1 MEYQKLQKRLFFN
14 SKIKYFFYFT
24 LNSFDLRFKIILLRG
39 DSMKN
44 RKGVLFPYIWKHKV
58 SYLLGLL
65 TLLLVDYVNLFI
77 PQYTGEI
84 TDGLTSATLTMDG
97 VIGWIAKL
105 LMAALIITIGRVL
118 WRFFIFGSSRKVERA
133 LRNDMFAK
141 LTMLTQRYFNEHKTG
156 DLMTHFTND
165 LEALRQSIGPAVIS
179 AFDAIVMTALVLYKM
194 MVYVD
199 FKLTLLT
206 LIPMSFI
213 AVGGYYF
220 GEAFE
225 KRFAQKQEAFAKL
238 SDQVQESISG
248 ERVIKAFVQE
258 KKQALAFAKVNQY
271 NKMKNMQ
278 VVKLMATVM
287 PLLDFVIG
295 ISYALTIVYGGY
307 LAITGQITLGRFVA
321 FNQYLGMLVWPMIA
335 LGDSIT
341 MISQGRAAIHRIQN
355 IFDEVPEIQ
364 DDEHCEAVEALAG
377 NISFEHVNFA
387 YAEGL
392 PLAIEDL
399 NLQINQGETLAILGR
414 TGAGKTTLVN
424 LLMRLYDPDSGVIRF
439 DGHDLRK
446 IPLHT
451 LREDIAYVPQDSFL
465 FSDSLANNIAFG
477 KMDATREEII
487 QACKAACV
495 HDNIMDFPNGYETRV
510 GERGVTLS
518 GGQKQRSSIARAL
531 LKDSAILIL
540 DDALSAVDTDTEGQI
555 LENLKHIRKNKTTI
569 MIAHRVSTVQNADHI
584 LVLEKG
590 ERIEYGTF
598 DELME
603 RQGVFYEMFNKQQL
617 EKQLHED

>member
-1 MEYQKLQKRLFFN
+1 MKKKKGILF
-14 SKIKYFFYFT
+14 SY
-24 LNSFDLRFKIILLRG
+24 L
-39 DSMKN
+39 
-44 RKGVLFPYIWKHKV
+44 WKHKF
-58 SYLLGLL
+58 SYLLGLF
-65 TLLLVDYVNLFI
+65 TLLIVDYVNLFI
-77 PQYTGEI
+77 PQFTGEI
-84 TDGLTSATLTMDG
+84 TDGLTSAALSIDG
-97 VIGWIAKL
+97 VIAIIMKIL
-105 LMAALIITIGRVL
+105 IAALIITIGRVL
-118 WRFFIFGSSRKVERA
+118 WRFFIFGSSRKIEYA
-133 LRNDMFAK
+133 LRNDMFSK
-141 LTMLTQRYFNEHKTG
+141 LVTLTQRYYNEHKTG

-179 AFDAIVMTALVLYKM
+179 AFDAIVMTALVLYRM

-199 FKLTLLT
+199 LKLTLLT

-225 KRFAQKQEAFAKL
+225 KRFAEKQEAFAKL

-258 KKQALAFAKVNQY
+258 EKQAEAFAKVNLY
-271 NKMKNMQ
+271 NKNKNMQ

-295 ISYALTIVYGGY
+295 LSYALTIVYGGY
-307 LAITGQITLGRFVA
+307 LAITSQITLGRFVA

-341 MISQGRAAIHRIQN
+341 MISQGRAAVHRIQH

-364 DDEHCEAVEALAG
+364 DDPHCDELENLSGDIVFDHV
-377 NISFEHVNFA
+377 SFS
-387 YAEGL
+387 YAEDL
-392 PLAIEDL
+392 PLAIDQLDL
-399 NLQINQGETLAILGR
+399 TIKKGETLAVLGR

-424 LLMRLYDPDSGVIRF
+424 LLMRLYDPSAGEIRI

-446 IPLHT
+446 IPLHL
-451 LREDIAYVPQDSFL
+451 LREDMAYVPQDSFL

-477 KMDATREEII
+477 KQDASMAEIM
-487 QACKAACV
+487 QACRDACV
-495 HDNIMDFPNGYETRV
+495 HDNIVDFPSGYETRV

-518 GGQKQRSSIARAL
+518 GGQKQRCSIARAL
-531 LKDSAILIL
+531 LKDAAILIL

-555 LENLKHIRKNKTTI
+555 LENLKRIRQDKTTI
-569 MIAHRVSTVQNADHI
+569 MIAHRVSTVQNADKI

-590 ERIEYGTF
+590 KEAEYGTF

-603 RQGVFYEMFNKQQL
+603 KQGIFYEMFNKQQL

>member
-1 MEYQKLQKRLFFN
+1 MKKKKGILF
-14 SKIKYFFYFT
+14 SY
-24 LNSFDLRFKIILLRG
+24 L
-39 DSMKN
+39 
-44 RKGVLFPYIWKHKV
+44 WKHKF

-65 TLLLVDYVNLFI
+65 TLLIVDYVNLFI
-77 PQYTGEI
+77 PQFTGEI
-84 TDGLTSATLTMDG
+84 TDGLTSAALSIDG
-97 VIGWIAKL
+97 VIAIIMKIL
-105 LMAALIITIGRVL
+105 IAALIITIGRVL
-118 WRFFIFGSSRKVERA
+118 WRFFIFGSSRKIEYS
-133 LRNDMFAK
+133 LRNDMFSK
-141 LTMLTQRYFNEHKTG
+141 LVTLTQRYYNEHKTG

-179 AFDAIVMTALVLYKM
+179 AFDAIVMTALVLYRM

-225 KRFAQKQEAFAKL
+225 KRFAEKQEAFAKL

-258 KKQALAFAKVNQY
+258 EKQAEAFAKVNLY
-271 NKMKNMQ
+271 NKNKNMQ

-287 PLLDFVIG
+287 PLLDFIIG
-295 ISYALTIVYGGY
+295 LSYALTIVYGGY
-307 LAITGQITLGRFVA
+307 LAITSQITLGRFVA

-341 MISQGRAAIHRIQN
+341 MISQGRAAVHRIQH

-364 DDEHCEAVEALAG
+364 DDPHCDELENLSGDIVFDHV
-377 NISFEHVNFA
+377 SFS
-387 YAEGL
+387 YAEDL
-392 PLAIEDL
+392 PLAIDQLDL
-399 NLQINQGETLAILGR
+399 TIKKGETLAVLGR

-424 LLMRLYDPDSGVIRF
+424 LLMRLYDPSAGEIRI

-446 IPLHT
+446 IPLHL
-451 LREDIAYVPQDSFL
+451 LREDMAYVPQDSFL

-477 KMDATREEII
+477 KQDASMAEIM
-487 QACKAACV
+487 QACRDACV
-495 HDNIMDFPNGYETRV
+495 HDNIVDFPSGYETRV

-518 GGQKQRSSIARAL
+518 GGQKQRCSIARAL
-531 LKDSAILIL
+531 LKDAAILIL

-555 LENLKHIRKNKTTI
+555 LENLKRIRQDKTTI
-569 MIAHRVSTVQNADHI
+569 MIAHRVSTVQNADKI

-590 ERIEYGTF
+590 KEAEYGTF

-603 RQGVFYEMFNKQQL
+603 KQGIFYEMFNKQQL
-617 EKQLHED
+617 EKQLRED

>member
-1 MEYQKLQKRLFFN
+1 
-14 SKIKYFFYFT
+14 
-24 LNSFDLRFKIILLRG
+24 
-39 DSMKN
+39 MKK
-44 RKGVLFPYIWKHKV
+44 RKGVLSPYIWKHKV

-105 LMAALIITIGRVL
+105 LLAALIITIGRVL

-225 KRFAQKQEAFAKL
+225 KHFAQKQEAFAKL

-451 LREDIAYVPQDSFL
+451 LRDDIAYVPQDSFL

-477 KMDATREEII
+477 KMDATREEIM

-518 GGQKQRSSIARAL
+518 GGQKQRLSIARAL

-598 DELME
+598 DELMA